1 MQVMPVQLQWCEEE
15 EEVLDQAEREFFGSS
30 MEDLNLRREVS
41 STSSVKEKVVRK
53 KQERANEIENWWLNL
68 GVAIKENEEDL
79 LRE

>member
-1 MQVMPVQLQWCEEE
+1 MQVMPVQLQWCE

>member
-15 EEVLDQAEREFFGSS
+15 EVLDQVEREFFGSS

-68 GVAIKENEEDL
+68 VVAIIENEEDL